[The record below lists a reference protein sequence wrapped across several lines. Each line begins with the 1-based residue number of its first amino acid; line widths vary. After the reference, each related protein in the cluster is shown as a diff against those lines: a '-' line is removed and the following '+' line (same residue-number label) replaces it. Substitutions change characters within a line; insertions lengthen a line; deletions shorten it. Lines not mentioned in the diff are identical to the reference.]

1 MKLEE
6 LLQQVSEVGEEGEER
21 RDVLSLFFFFFLNSS
36 FYLSIGKYRII
47 DNDYHTQTIRFLL
60 KLGDN
65 EAPEDNQYSRN

>member
-6 LLQQVSEVGEEGEER
+6 LLQQVSEVGEEWEER
-21 RDVLSLFFFFFLNSS
+21 RDVLSLFFFFFFNSS

-60 KLGDN
+60 EPGDN
-65 EAPEDNQYSRN
+65 KAPEDN